1 MYEAMHLARCLATR
15 KAPVRRE
22 YPALNDTVVGT
33 CIDPNKFSEVNSEHN
48 LEESW
53 ILEWFYM
60 LGYLGFHKGQQHLL
74 VLLGFRGNFWFPDTV
89 VM

>member
-48 LEESW
+48 LEELNRYAEKTPQLHS
-53 ILEWFYM
+53 L
-60 LGYLGFHKGQQHLL
+60 HLCA
-74 VLLGFRGNFWFPDTV
+74 
-89 VM
+89 

>member
-48 LEESW
+48 LEQSLSW
-53 ILEWFYM
+53 KYLSQVFPEVFKYSLFSILRNPYDVI
-60 LGYLGFHKGQQHLL
+60 LA
-74 VLLGFRGNFWFPDTV
+74 FPLRV
-89 VM
+89 A